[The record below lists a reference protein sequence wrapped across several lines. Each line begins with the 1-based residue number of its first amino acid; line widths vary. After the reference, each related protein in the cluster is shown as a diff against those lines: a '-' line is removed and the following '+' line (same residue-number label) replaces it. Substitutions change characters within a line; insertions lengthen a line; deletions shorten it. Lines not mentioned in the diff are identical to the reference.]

1 MHVISRDSPCYL
13 LTTVAKN
20 RLLVFRT
27 DELKD
32 IACKALDD
40 ARKSGK
46 FSLYAYVIMPDH
58 FHLISDSARSSAD
71 TLRFING
78 IMSHIVIAHLKE
90 KGYES
95 SLQKLRQETKP
106 RQYRYS
112 LSDHHP
118 NCTTLA
124 ERKDVAGEGAL
135 PG

>member
-46 FSLYAYVIMPDH
+46 FSLCAYVIMPDH
-58 FHLISDSARSSAD
+58 FHLI
-71 TLRFING
+71 TVF
-78 IMSHIVIAHLKE
+78 
-90 KGYES
+90 
-95 SLQKLRQETKP
+95 
-106 RQYRYS
+106 
-112 LSDHHP
+112 
-118 NCTTLA
+118 
-124 ERKDVAGEGAL
+124 GAL
-135 PG
+135 FCRHPSLHQWNHES

>member
-27 DELKD
+27 DELQD

-78 IMSHIVIAHLKE
+78 IMSHNVIAHLKE

-95 SLQKLRQETKP
+95 SFRNCDRKP
-106 RQYRYS
+106 SHGNTAIHSRIIIPMYDS
-112 LSDHHP
+112 
-118 NCTTLA
+118 C
-124 ERKDVAGEGAL
+124 
-135 PG
+135 